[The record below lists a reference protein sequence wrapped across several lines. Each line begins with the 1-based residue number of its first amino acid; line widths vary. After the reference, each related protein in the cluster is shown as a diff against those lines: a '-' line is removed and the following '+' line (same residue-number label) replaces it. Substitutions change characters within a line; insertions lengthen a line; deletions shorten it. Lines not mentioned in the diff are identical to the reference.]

1 MMRRTP
7 RYTRTDTLVP
17 YTTVCRSA
25 LMMEVV
31 AGVMAGS
38 AFGGGVR
45 NQYFNFDEP
54 QDVGHCFIALRPDLF
69 MPMETYRERMSELE
83 RRCKASPRASG
94 FADIQMPGEPEART
108 EAARLSDGLPIE
120 ADDAQTPRG
129 EHGGAEPVRLTQRPV
144 GQHRATHSS
153 SSKPR

>member
-25 LMMEVV
+25 LMMEIV
-31 AGVMAGS
+31 AGVMSGS

-45 NQYFNFDEP
+45 NQYSNFDEP

-83 RRCKASPRASG
+83 RRCKAPPGASG
-94 FADIQMPGEPEART
+94 FDDIQMPGEPQART
-108 EAARLSDGLPIE
+108 EAAQLRHGNPSTSE
-120 ADDAQTPRG
+120 TP
-129 EHGGAEPVRLTQRPV
+129 Q
-144 GQHRATHSS
+144 
-153 SSKPR
+153 

>member
-1 MMRRTP
+1 MFDLLLFFFKQKTAYEMRISDWSSDVCSSDLDADGNAT
-7 RYTRTDTLVP
+7 TDAQKGYEGVVLP
-17 YTTVCRSA
+17 MGGAKGSGLS
-25 LMMEVV
+25 LMMEIV
-31 AGVMAGS
+31 AGVMSGS

-94 FADIQMPGEPEART
+94 FDDIQMPGEPWART
-108 EAARLSDGLPIE
+108 EAARL
-120 ADDAQTPRG
+120 R
-129 EHGGAEPVRLTQRPV
+129 AE
-144 GQHRATHSS
+144 
-153 SSKPR
+153 